1 MRLVKWILGT
11 LAVVIVG
18 LVAVGMLL
26 PREVT
31 VERQTAI
38 AAPADKIFPHVN
50 NLKANEAW
58 SPWLG
63 IDPNVETTYSDIAE
77 GVGAKMSWTSDHPQ
91 VGNGSMEVIES
102 VPNESVKNALDFGD
116 MGTAVADYKLVEE
129 GGVTTVTWGLT
140 ADMGAG
146 PIGRWM
152 GLMMDDWV
160 GADYERG
167 LSNLK
172 ALVEG

>member
-1 MRLVKWILGT
+1 
-11 LAVVIVG
+11 
-18 LVAVGMLL
+18 
-26 PREVT
+26 
-31 VERQTAI
+31 
-38 AAPADKIFPHVN
+38 
-50 NLKANEAW
+50 
-58 SPWLG
+58 
-63 IDPNVETTYSDIAE
+63 
-77 GVGAKMSWTSDHPQ
+77 
-91 VGNGSMEVIES
+91 MEVIES

-116 MGTAVADYKLVEE
+116 MGTAIADYKLVEE
-129 GGVTTVTWGLT
+129 GGITTVTWGLT